1 MVHSAFRR
9 VLTIVAVTFTLGAVA
24 FAFLNG
30 LSESS
35 PTGAEEIKPSTGN
48 YSDPS
53 GTNKDAEVVTV
64 GLYGLSA
71 YGIDTATNTF
81 NLKGYLWLRWNG
93 EINPTDSLE
102 IANAVDESS
111 FSITRETKE
120 PMELANGDLLQPL
133 RVEGK
138 FFQPFNL
145 GNFPLDRQELSI
157 SIEDNYHDA
166 DSLVYVADTQDSGID
181 DLLRIPGW
189 NIESL
194 TSKALVHNYNSNF
207 GDPDAP
213 NTEFSVLKF
222 ALNIER
228 SQNLFW
234 WKLLFPLLL
243 VLITNWFAL
252 ILSPRFADIR
262 TAMPA
267 TALLTT
273 VFLQQST
280 NAAIPQVSTA
290 VLMDYIY
297 LFAYALIVITFAQVV
312 WDNHRAKEE
321 NHEVS
326 TKIQNLDRL
335 SIGFQFAV
343 TCIGLMFVAIKFM

>member
-1 MVHSAFRR
+1 MVRSTFRR
-9 VLTIVAVTFTLGAVA
+9 VLTVAAFALTLGALA
-24 FAFLNG
+24 FSFMSAS
-30 LSESS
+30 SESS
-35 PTGAEEIKPSTGN
+35 LTSTKEIKPSTGT
-48 YSDPS
+48 YSAPS

-81 NLKGYLWLRWNG
+81 KLKGYLWLRWNG
-93 EINPTDSLE
+93 DFNPADTLE

-133 RVEGK
+133 RVEGQ

-157 SIEDNYHDA
+157 SIEDNYYDA
-166 DSLVYVADTQDSGID
+166 DSIVYVADTEDSGID
-181 DLLRIPGW
+181 DLLKIPGW
-189 NIESL
+189 NIQSL
-194 TSKALVHNYNSNF
+194 TSKPLVHNYNSNF

-222 ALNIER
+222 ELNIER
-228 SQNLFW
+228 SHNFFW
-234 WKLLFPLLL
+234 GKLLFPLLL

-252 ILSPRFADIR
+252 ILKPRFAEIR

-273 VFLQQST
+273 VFLQQTT
-280 NAAIPQVSTA
+280 NAAIPEVSTA

-297 LFAYALIVITFAQVV
+297 LFAYALIVLTFAQVV
-312 WDNHRAKEE
+312 WDNHRAKEDD
-321 NHEVS
+321 HQV
-326 TKIQNLDRL
+326 TAKVQNFDRL
-335 SIGFQFAV
+335 SIAIQFAA
-343 TCIGLMFVAIKFM
+343 TCVGLLFVVINFM